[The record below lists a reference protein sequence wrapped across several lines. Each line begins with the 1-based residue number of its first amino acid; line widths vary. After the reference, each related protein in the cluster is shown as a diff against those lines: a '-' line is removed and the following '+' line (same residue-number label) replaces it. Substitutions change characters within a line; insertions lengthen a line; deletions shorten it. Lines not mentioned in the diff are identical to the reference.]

1 MAPARGPPDA
11 GDKPETAH
19 DLCPDVPRRLSAR
32 RPVWRLGLTLALLV
46 AVALAATE
54 APAEILAEPAARVG
68 DPAATPHALAD
79 PQSQEKAPPAEAQA
93 ETPGGLLFVPMKL
106 LSVLDQDFSIG
117 PWTFRGYLQFDGADY
132 TQAPAGPP
140 ETDFRRGAIG
150 SGDALDAQALA
161 DGSYLRKARLGGEG
175 QWGENL
181 SYRAM
186 FDIGG
191 RDEQGEARI
200 AEVWARYSR
209 FAPYVLIVGA
219 YPQLANMEDATS
231 TDANPFLER
240 ATAANLA
247 RGLGGGDG
255 RLGITVRR
263 ATRNWMT
270 AISLTGPVL
279 HEDDETSPRS
289 AIVARTSRA
298 FYPAAGSSVHVGG
311 SMIYVLSPGKSQDG
325 RIPGFGYRLMATPE
339 VRVDDTP
346 LLDTGDIIA
355 DHARVLGLEFAARR
369 RNLFLQAE
377 AFDFAVE
384 RTSTEAPRDARF
396 FGFYVQGSW
405 ILTGEA
411 RRFDQTRAVFGR
423 PLTARP
429 LREGGWGA
437 WELAFRYSRMDAN
450 SNAGR
455 LGAPPV
461 VVHVDAHVT
470 DRHAGRGQAG
480 DPHELV
486 EVALA
491 VDAVPAARAAAHRGD
506 DAHLLVVAQR
516 AGRQPG
522 QGCRLLDG
530 VAARSCVGGHV
541 IDGRNF
547 EHSKSKADRHAC
559 PRVLVSTT

>member
-1 MAPARGPPDA
+1 VAANPESRHGPRPI
-11 GDKPETAH
+11 
-19 DLCPDVPRRLSAR
+19 PRRPQRGFAAPYRPRPDR
-32 RPVWRLGLTLALLV
+32 RPGLTLALLV
-46 AVALAATE
+46 AVALVTTE
-54 APAEILAEPAARVG
+54 PPTEPADQAG
-68 DPAATPHALAD
+68 AAATPPALAAE
-79 PQSQEKAPPAEAQA
+79 PPKTPPAEAPAQG
-93 ETPGGLLFVPMKL
+93 PSGLLAGPLKL
-106 LSVLDQDFSIG
+106 LSVLDQDFSLG
-117 PWTFRGYLQFDGADY
+117 PWTFRGYVQFDAADY
-132 TQAPAGPP
+132 TQTPAGPA

-150 SGDALDAQALA
+150 SGDTLDARALA

-175 QWGENL
+175 QWGEDL

-270 AISLTGPVL
+270 AVSLTGPAL

-289 AIVARTSRA
+289 AIIVRTSRA
-298 FYPAAGSSVHVGG
+298 FYPDPDTSLHVGG
-311 SMIYVLSPGKSQDG
+311 SLIYVLSPGHSQVDRG
-325 RIPGFGYRLMATPE
+325 PGFGVRLQATPE

-346 LLDTGDIIA
+346 LLDTGDIVA

-377 AFDFAVE
+377 AFHFALE
-384 RTSTEAPRDARF
+384 RASTEILGDPRF

-405 ILTGEA
+405 FLTGEA

-423 PLTARP
+423 PLTRRP

-437 WELAFRYSRMDAN
+437 WELALRYSRMDAN
-450 SNAGR
+450 ANAGAP
-455 LGAPPV
+455 GAPPPPGGV
-461 VVHVDAHVT
+461 RGGDQTILNLALNWYPSDRTRLMLNAMHVRVDRLNPARPT
-470 DRHAGRGQAG
+470 DPEPFGPAPLTPPIGVQIGQTL
-480 DPHELV
+480 DIL
-486 EVALA
+486 AL
-491 VDAVPAARAAAHRGD
+491 
-506 DAHLLVVAQR
+506 
-516 AGRQPG
+516 
-522 QGCRLLDG
+522 RL
-530 VAARSCVGGHV
+530 RYS
-541 IDGRNF
+541 F
-547 EHSKSKADRHAC
+547 
-559 PRVLVSTT
+559 

>member
-1 MAPARGPPDA
+1 VTANPEVPHVPRPNPRRRPHGGPPPAR
-11 GDKPETAH
+11 
-19 DLCPDVPRRLSAR
+19 RR
-32 RPVWRLGLTLALLV
+32 RPGLTLALLV
-46 AVALAATE
+46 TAALVTTGT
-54 APAEILAEPAARVG
+54 PSEPAPQASHAAPP
-68 DPAATPHALAD
+68 PAAAEQQQKP
-79 PQSQEKAPPAEAQA
+79 PPAEAQA
-93 ETPGGLLFVPMKL
+93 EAPSGLLFVPLKL
-106 LSVLDQDFSIG
+106 LSVLDQDFSLG
-117 PWTFRGYLQFDGADY
+117 PWTFRGYVQFDGADY
-132 TQAPAGPP
+132 TQEPAGPP

-150 SGDALDAQALA
+150 SGDTLDAQALT

-209 FAPYVLIVGA
+209 FAPWVLIVGA

-270 AISLTGPVL
+270 AVSLTGPVL

-289 AIVARTSRA
+289 AIIVRTSRA
-298 FYPAAGSSVHVGG
+298 FYPKADSSVHVGG
-311 SMIYVLSPGKSQDG
+311 SLIYVLSPGKAQDD
-325 RIPGFGYRLMATPE
+325 RIPGFGVRLLATPE

-355 DHARVLGLEFAARR
+355 HRARVLGLEFAARR
-369 RNLFLQAE
+369 RNLYLQAE
-377 AFDFAVE
+377 AFHFAVE
-384 RTSTEAPRDARF
+384 RASGETPRDPRF
-396 FGFYVQGSW
+396 FGFYVEGSW
-405 ILTGEA
+405 MLTGEA

-423 PLTARP
+423 PRTKHP
-429 LREGGWGA
+429 LRAGGWGA

-450 SNAGR
+450 S
-455 LGAPPV
+455 
-461 VVHVDAHVT
+461 HE
-470 DRHAGRGQAG
+470 GQAG
-480 DPHELV
+480 APTPIGGVRGGDQAILSLALNWYPSDRIRVMLNAMHVRVDRLNPAGPVDPEPFG
-486 EVALA
+486 
-491 VDAVPAARAAAHRGD
+491 PAPLTPPAGVQIGQSLD
-506 DAHLLVVAQR
+506 VVAM
-516 AGRQPG
+516 
-522 QGCRLLDG
+522 
-530 VAARSCVGGHV
+530 
-541 IDGRNF
+541 
-547 EHSKSKADRHAC
+547 
-559 PRVLVSTT
+559 RVRYAF

>member
-1 MAPARGPPDA
+1 MAPARGPLD
-11 GDKPETAH
+11 GDGEPGGSH
-19 DLCPDVPRRLSAR
+19 DPRPCPRHGLAAPLRR
-32 RPVWRLGLTLALLV
+32 RPALTLALLV
-46 AVALAATE
+46 AAALATTE
-54 APAEILAEPAARVG
+54 APAEPVG
-68 DPAATPHALAD
+68 PRPLEETATG
-79 PQSQEKAPPAEAQA
+79 QQPP
-93 ETPGGLLFVPMKL
+93 ETPTGGHGPLLAVPLKL
-106 LSVLDQDFSIG
+106 LSVLDQDFSLG

-132 TQAPAGPP
+132 TQDPAGPP
-140 ETDFRRGAIG
+140 ETDFRRGPIG
-150 SGDALDAQALA
+150 SGDAPNARALA

-240 ATAANLA
+240 ATAASLA

-255 RLGITVRR
+255 RLGLTVRR

-270 AISLTGPVL
+270 AVSLTGPVL
-279 HEDDETSPRS
+279 HADDETSPRS
-289 AIVARTSRA
+289 AIIVRTSRA
-298 FYPAAGSSVHVGG
+298 FYPAADYSLHVGG
-311 SMIYVLSPGKSQDG
+311 SLVYTLSPGKSQDD
-325 RIPGFGYRLMATPE
+325 RVPGFGFRLMATPE

-346 LLDTGDIIA
+346 LLDTGDIVA

-377 AFDFAVE
+377 AFHFAVE
-384 RTSTEAPRDARF
+384 RAAAEGPNDPRF
-396 FGFYVQGSW
+396 FGFYVEGSW
-405 ILTGEA
+405 MLTGEA

-423 PLTARP
+423 PKTSRP
-429 LREGGWGA
+429 LRGGGWGA

-455 LGAPPV
+455 LGAPPPPGGV
-461 VVHVDAHVT
+461 RGGDQAILSLALNWYPS
-470 DRHAGRGQAG
+470 DRIRLMLNAMH
-480 DPHELV
+480 V
-486 EVALA
+486 EVDRLN
-491 VDAVPAARAAAHRGD
+491 PAGPENPEPFGPAPLTPPVGVQIGQSLD
-506 DAHLLVVAQR
+506 VVAM
-516 AGRQPG
+516 
-522 QGCRLLDG
+522 RLRY
-530 VAARSCVGGHV
+530 A
-541 IDGRNF
+541 F
-547 EHSKSKADRHAC
+547 
-559 PRVLVSTT
+559 

>member
-1 MAPARGPPDA
+1 VATNPEVPHAPHPNPRRRPPGGPP
-11 GDKPETAH
+11 P
-19 DLCPDVPRRLSAR
+19 PRRR
-32 RPVWRLGLTLALLV
+32 RPGLTLALVVAAALV
-46 AVALAATE
+46 TTEAATE
-54 APAEILAEPAARVG
+54 PAPQATPPAAAPV
-68 DPAATPHALAD
+68 AEQ
-79 PQSQEKAPPAEAQA
+79 PQQKPPPAEAQA
-93 ETPGGLLFVPMKL
+93 EAPSGLLFVPLKL
-106 LSVLDQDFSIG
+106 LSVLDQDFSLG
-117 PWTFRGYLQFDGADY
+117 PWTFRGYIQFDGADY
-132 TQAPAGPP
+132 TQDPAGPP

-150 SGDALDAQALA
+150 SGDTLDAQALA

-209 FAPYVLIVGA
+209 FAPWVFIAGA

-270 AISLTGPVL
+270 AVSLTGPVL

-289 AIVARTSRA
+289 AIIVRTSRA
-298 FYPAAGSSVHVGG
+298 FYPKPDSSLHVGG
-311 SMIYVLSPGKSQDG
+311 SLIYVLSPGKSQDD
-325 RIPGFGYRLMATPE
+325 RIPGFGVRLLATPE

-355 DHARVLGLEFAARR
+355 HRARVLGLEFAARR
-369 RNLFLQAE
+369 RNLYLQAE
-377 AFDFAVE
+377 AFHFAVE
-384 RTSTEAPRDARF
+384 RADGETPRDPRF
-396 FGFYVQGSW
+396 FGFYVEGSW

-423 PLTARP
+423 PRTKHP
-429 LREGGWGA
+429 LRAGGWGA

-450 SNAGR
+450 SHEGEAGTPTPLGGVRGGDQKILSLALNWYPSDRIRVMLNGMHVRVDR
-455 LGAPPV
+455 LNPAGPIDPEPFGPAPLTPPV
-461 VVHVDAHVT
+461 GVQI
-470 DRHAGRGQAG
+470 GQTL
-480 DPHELV
+480 DVL
-486 EVALA
+486 AL
-491 VDAVPAARAAAHRGD
+491 
-506 DAHLLVVAQR
+506 
-516 AGRQPG
+516 
-522 QGCRLLDG
+522 
-530 VAARSCVGGHV
+530 
-541 IDGRNF
+541 
-547 EHSKSKADRHAC
+547 
-559 PRVLVSTT
+559 RVRYAF

>member
-1 MAPARGPPDA
+1 VATNPEIDHDPRPD
-11 GDKPETAH
+11 
-19 DLCPDVPRRLSAR
+19 PRR
-32 RPVWRLGLTLALLV
+32 RPRDGATRPWPRHWPRWRPGLTLALLV
-46 AVALAATE
+46 AAALVAAET
-54 APAEILAEPAARVG
+54 PAKALTEPAAQVSG
-68 DPAATPHALAD
+68 APATPSAPAAEQ
-79 PQSQEKAPPAEAQA
+79 PQPKAPPAEDQA
-93 ETPGGLLFVPMKL
+93 EAPNALLYVPMKL

-117 PWTFRGYLQFDGADY
+117 PWTFRGYIQFDGADY
-132 TQAPAGPP
+132 TQPAAGPP

-161 DGSYLRKARLGGEG
+161 DGTYLRKARLGGEG

-240 ATAANLA
+240 ATAAYLA
-247 RGLGGGDG
+247 RSLGGGDG

-270 AISLTGPVL
+270 AVSVTGPVL

-298 FYPAAGSSVHVGG
+298 FYPSEDSSLHVGG
-311 SMIYVLSPGKSQDG
+311 SLIYVLSPGRSQDD
-325 RIPGFGYRLMATPE
+325 RTPGFGFRLMATPE

-355 DHARVLGLEFAARR
+355 GHARVLGMEFAARR
-369 RNLFLQAE
+369 RNLFMQAE
-377 AFDFAVE
+377 AFRFSVE
-384 RTSTEAPRDARF
+384 RASVEAAGDPRF

-405 ILTGEA
+405 ILTGEP

-423 PLTARP
+423 PRTRHP
-429 LREGGWGA
+429 LRAGGWGA

-450 SNAGR
+450 SHAGD
-455 LGAPPV
+455 LGAPPPPGGV
-461 VVHVDAHVT
+461 RGGDQTILNMALNWYPSDRIRLMLNGMHVRV
-470 DRHAGRGQAG
+470 DRLNPAGPADPEPFGPAPLTPPPGVQIGQTL
-480 DPHELV
+480 DIL
-486 EVALA
+486 AL
-491 VDAVPAARAAAHRGD
+491 RIRY
-506 DAHLLVVAQR
+506 
-516 AGRQPG
+516 
-522 QGCRLLDG
+522 
-530 VAARSCVGGHV
+530 S
-541 IDGRNF
+541 F
-547 EHSKSKADRHAC
+547 
-559 PRVLVSTT
+559 